1 LTLTVEGAM
10 SSVKTEAF
18 DYIVVGA
25 GSSGAVIAG
34 RLSEDPDCRVLL
46 VEAGAT
52 DRTRLC
58 TVPGMVSVIHT
69 TPQVKKRFDWGYYTA
84 PQRAGAERKM
94 PYVRGRVMGGSS
106 AINGMVYVRG
116 NRANFDAWLAEG
128 CEGWGYADAL
138 RCFKRLEAWE
148 GGESEYRGGTGPVK
162 AQASKDLVPAT
173 QELIEATAES
183 FKVPVNDDYNGAS
196 QEGVG
201 PCQMNAVGGRR
212 YSASEAY
219 VEPARKRK
227 NLTVQLGAVV
237 ARVVLEGRRAVGV
250 ELIDGGQRRVVRAA
264 REVILAAGVVGTPQ
278 ILMLSGIGPA
288 DELRAVGV
296 DAVADLPV
304 GKNMHDHLFVP
315 MTFLAP
321 GAIHRGTPAHFFGGM
336 IAEAFKGN
344 TWFSRTVFDALAFVP
359 TGRPTG
365 GVPDMQIHCL
375 PWSYPSPNQ
384 DRPVRPEVDLRPALT
399 IMPTLIYP
407 KSRGVVRLASSDAT
421 AAPFIDPGFL
431 NEPDDA
437 RLLLEGIKRVRE
449 MMAGARMAKVTTGEL
464 HPGPAFA
471 SDAAMAAELP
481 TRIHTVYH
489 PVGTCRMGTDA
500 RSVVDPALRVRG
512 IDGLRVADASIMPSI
527 TGGNTNVP
535 CMMIGERAVE
545 LLRA

>member
-1 LTLTVEGAM
+1 M
-10 SSVKTEAF
+10 SRTSAEEF

-34 RLSEDPDCRVLL
+34 RLSADESCRVLL
-46 VEAGAT
+46 LEAGGT

-58 TVPGMVSVIHT
+58 TVPGMVSIIHV

-84 PQRAGAERKM
+84 PQPNGAERKM
-94 PYVRGRVMGGSS
+94 PYVRGKVMGGSS

-116 NRANFDAWLAEG
+116 HRKNFDGWLAEG
-128 CEGWGYADAL
+128 CEGWGWTDAL
-138 RCFKRLEAWE
+138 RCFKRLEDWE
-148 GGESEYRGGTGPVK
+148 GGETEYRGAGGPVK
-162 AQASKDLVPAT
+162 AQASKDIVPAT
-173 QELIEATAES
+173 QELIQGISES
-183 FKVPVNDDYNGAS
+183 FGVPVLDDYNGAS

-219 VEPARKRK
+219 VEPARGRK
-227 NLTVQLGAVV
+227 NLTVKLGAVV
-237 ARVVLEGRRAVGV
+237 TRVVLEGTRAVGV
-250 ELIDGGQRRVVRAA
+250 ELLEGGQKRVVRAA
-264 REVILAAGVVGTPQ
+264 REVVLSAGVLGSPQ

-288 DELRAVGV
+288 DELRALGV
-296 DAVADLPV
+296 DVAADLPV
-304 GKNMHDHLFVP
+304 GRNMHDHLFVP

-321 GAIHRGTPAHFFGGM
+321 GAIHRGTPGHFFAGM

-344 TWFSRTVFDALAFVP
+344 TWFSRTVFDALAFVR
-359 TGRPTG
+359 TGRDTG

-375 PWSYPSPNQ
+375 PWAYPSPNQ

-407 KSRGVVRLASSDAT
+407 KSRGVVRLASAEPT

-431 NEPDDA
+431 REPDDA
-437 RLLLEGIKRVRE
+437 KLLLEGIARVRE
-449 MMAGARMAKVTTGEL
+449 MMAGARMSKVTTGEL
-464 HPGPAFA
+464 HPGPTFA

-489 PVGTCRMGTDA
+489 PVGTCRMGVDDRA
-500 RSVVDPALRVRG
+500 VVDPKLRVKG
-512 IDGLRVADASIMPSI
+512 IEGLRVADASIMPSI
-527 TGGNTNVP
+527 TGGNTNIP
-535 CMMIGERAVE
+535 CIMIGERAVE